1 VQWFQALPWLV
12 SALLGLG
19 HEVWQKVIRSEWW
32 RDTLSISSGKGF
44 FDGPQFNRN
53 VGGDREGM
61 SIWCLVVMRWEV

>member
-1 VQWFQALPWLV
+1 MQRFQALPWLI

-19 HEVWQKVIRSEWW
+19 HEVWQKVIGSEWW

-44 FDGPQFNRN
+44 FDGSQFNRS

-61 SIWCLVVMRWEV
+61 SIRCLVVMGWKV